1 MEFGRGQGGKRGT
14 AAIGVVVAALLVGV
28 ALVAASYVAVQG
40 VKYVK
45 TFESSRLDVTGSAD
59 RLVTSD
65 QVKWMASFGRRVDAN
80 SLSQGYRLMAG
91 DLDAVLKVLGPHG
104 FTRTDLTIQPV
115 TVNPDYR
122 QCSNAASD
130 CTPDVVGFELA
141 QYFTLSSGEV
151 DKVTALA
158 QDAQPFVDAGLSY
171 QTVSLEY
178 YYSGLAG
185 VRPELLAEAI
195 KDAQRRAEAVASAT
209 GVSIGQLRSA
219 DSGVFQVTQL
229 NSTDVSA
236 YGVYD
241 TTTIEKRVTAVVH
254 ASFALH

>member
-1 MEFGRGQGGKRGT
+1 MAKHEGNRGT
-14 AAIGVVVAALLVGV
+14 AAIGVVLAALLLGV
-28 ALVAASYVAVQG
+28 ALVTTGYLAAQA

-59 RLVTSD
+59 RVVTSD
-65 QVKWMASFGRRVDAN
+65 QVKWTASFGRRVDAD

-91 DLDAVLKVLGPHG
+91 DLDTVLKVLAQKG
-104 FTRTDLTIQPV
+104 FTRDDLSIQPV
-115 TVNPDYR
+115 SVTPVYR
-122 QCSNAASD
+122 QCDSGASD
-130 CTPDVVGFELA
+130 CTQDVVGLDLA

-151 DKVTALA
+151 DEVTALA
-158 QDAQPFVDAGLSY
+158 QDAQPYVDAGLSY

-178 YYSGLAG
+178 YYSGLAAL
-185 VRPELLAEAI
+185 RPDLLAEAI
-195 KDAQRRAEAVASAT
+195 KDARGRAQAVASAT
-209 GVSIGQLRSA
+209 GASIGKLRSA

-241 TTTIEKRVTAVVH
+241 TSTIQKRVTAVVH
-254 ASFALH
+254 ASFALQ